1 MMPAQIIQTSRGFIV
16 ISKARD
22 FPSLAELAPFL
33 DMRPA
38 ERLQSIQ
45 TVGSAA

>member
-1 MMPAQIIQTSRGFIV
+1 MMPAQIHVTRRGLLVKATS
-16 ISKARD
+16 RD
-22 FPSLAELAPFL
+22 FPSLAALEVFL